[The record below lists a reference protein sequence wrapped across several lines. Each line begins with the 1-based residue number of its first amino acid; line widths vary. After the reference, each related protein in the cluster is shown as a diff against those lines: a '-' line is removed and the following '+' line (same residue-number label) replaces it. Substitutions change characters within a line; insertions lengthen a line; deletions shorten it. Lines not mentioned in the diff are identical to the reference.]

1 MNSPKLQTNQRI
13 AADALHDQLEID
25 LIALTTATL
34 EDGDEVPTQCVDEF
48 STDFLLLST
57 IRPGGL
63 HHGAE

>member
-1 MNSPKLQTNQRI
+1 MNSPKLKPNQCI

-48 STDFLLLST
+48 STDFLLQWT
-57 IRPGGL
+57 MRPG
-63 HHGAE
+63 